1 MPVPAPKTND
11 FLELAGQLAVEFL
24 VLSLLDLDLRK
35 PLSIT
40 QNIRYE
46 VSGNEVK
53 VYMPFYYRF
62 IESGRRPGVKRV
74 PVQALIDW
82 IQRKSVPVPPGMTRQ
97 GFAYAIQTNIFK
109 NGIKARP
116 FVADAVDMATDEISI
131 RIFGEIDEYIKSTV
145 KLLTTIPTP
154 RNG

>member
-1 MPVPAPKTND
+1 MAAPKTND

-24 VLSLLDLDLRK
+24 VLSLINSDLRK
-35 PLSIT
+35 PLFIT
-40 QNIRYE
+40 EKIRYQ
-46 VSGNEVK
+46 VQNNSVL

-62 IESGRRPGVKRV
+62 IESGRKPGVTRV
-74 PVQALIDW
+74 PVSALVDW
-82 IQRKSVPVPPGMTRQ
+82 VQRKNVPVPQGMTRL
-97 GFAYAIQTNIFK
+97 GFVFAIRENIYK

-116 FVADAVDMATDEISI
+116 FVAEAIDLATDELSI

-145 KLLTTIPTP
+145 KLFTTIPTP